1 MDVLRRRI
9 LLFIAMLGALIAFG
23 STGYILFAG
32 YPPFDA
38 LYMAVMTLTTVGY
51 GEVRPLTTAGRV
63 FNIFYMLLAINA
75 LFFGVGMLASTFFE
89 LRIDNY
95 FQGRRRKNMIE
106 SLSGHFIICGFGR
119 VGRGAA
125 LELQRSGIPIVV
137 IDRNEA
143 RIEQV
148 LKTGFL
154 GLQADANRDET
165 LREAGI
171 ERARGL
177 IAALSSDADNL
188 FLTISARTLNPQLHI
203 ATRANEDESV
213 AKLRRAGATYV
224 VSPYSV
230 TGSRL
235 AQAMVRPHVT
245 QFLDYATFDPA
256 VDMGI
261 EQIRVSAQSQFQ
273 GKAIQELTELFSQGV
288 MTVLAIRRGAGDMI
302 FNPTPATLLTAGD
315 HLIVMGPTG
324 ALQRLEQSLT
334 SGAA

>member
-9 LLFIAMLGALIAFG
+9 LLFAAMLAALIAFG
-23 STGYILFAG
+23 STGYILFSS

-63 FNIFYMLLAINA
+63 FNILYMLLAINA

-95 FQGRRRKNMIE
+95 FQGRRRKHMID

-125 LELQRSGIPIVV
+125 VELQRSHTPIVV
-137 IDRNEA
+137 IDRNET

-148 LKTGFL
+148 LKAGFL
-154 GLQADANRDET
+154 GLQADAHRDET

-224 VSPYSV
+224 VSPYGV

-235 AQAMVRPHVT
+235 AQSVVRPHVT

-261 EQIRVSAQSQFQ
+261 EQICITDQSQLAGQ
-273 GKAIQELTELFSQGV
+273 TIQQLAARCGEGV
-288 MTVLAIRRGAGDMI
+288 MSVLAIRRGAGDML

-324 ALQRLEQSLT
+324 ALQRLEQYLT
-334 SGAA
+334 SPAL